1 MLGWKSR
8 ALAAAIGISA
18 VFIGAAQAEQ
28 YPSRA
33 VSIVAPV
40 APGAPFDL
48 LGRLF
53 ADRLRQKLAV
63 PVIMQNATGGNG
75 LIATQKVAGAKG
87 DGYTFLLASTGL
99 ATAPFTMSNAGYSPS
114 DFVAVAPLGQ
124 APYVLLTS
132 AAVPATDIGSLIAYL
147 KAQAKDINYG
157 VLTASDA
164 STLLARKL
172 GSMAD
177 IELTTVGY
185 RGSTAMLAALLANEI
200 QVMATTYSVAGAH
213 IEAGKIKAIGTLGD
227 ERMRQLPDV
236 PTFRE
241 KGFPDLK
248 VNVWAG
254 LFARADTPPEILSK
268 VRDVAREIV
277 ADPTYLKAMEATGM
291 DPWSIPFESLQAYVE
306 EDAKA
311 FKIDAERFKLKPN

>member
-1 MLGWKSR
+1 
-8 ALAAAIGISA
+8 
-18 VFIGAAQAEQ
+18 
-28 YPSRA
+28 
-33 VSIVAPV
+33 
-40 APGAPFDL
+40 
-48 LGRLF
+48 
-53 ADRLRQKLAV
+53 
-63 PVIMQNATGGNG
+63 
-75 LIATQKVAGAKG
+75 
-87 DGYTFLLASTGL
+87 
-99 ATAPFTMSNAGYSPS
+99 
-114 DFVAVAPLGQ
+114 
-124 APYVLLTS
+124 
-132 AAVPATDIGSLIAYL
+132 
-147 KAQAKDINYG
+147 
-157 VLTASDA
+157 
-164 STLLARKL
+164 
-172 GSMAD
+172 
-177 IELTTVGY
+177 
-185 RGSTAMLAALLANEI
+185 MLAALLANEI

-254 LFARADTPPEILSK
+254 LFARADPPPEILSK
-268 VRDVAREIV
+268 VRDVAREVV